1 MARLNTYLLAAATLS
16 IALGTG
22 YVMQRSTTVGPA
34 RGAEPLTLAAITD
47 TSSAAALPR
56 LPSEA
61 AMMRL
66 PAPASASPDMA
77 LPAPQ
82 TAQAPDCPVTLTA
95 DVAAGAMMALT
106 LEAPCHREER
116 LTLHHQGLM
125 LTEVTD
131 AEGRLSL
138 ELPALA
144 EQALVIAAFDSGR
157 GATTQIEVPSL
168 AFYDRV
174 VLQWKGD
181 SGLHLHAREFGS
193 GHVWAASAG
202 DLTRTAAGEG
212 GFLTLLGARDTPDAL
227 QAEVYTFPRAAAR
240 VSGTINLS
248 IEAEV
253 TAANCAQR
261 VEALTL
267 DLRSGKAPHAADL
280 SLEMPDCESTGDFLV
295 LKNLIE
301 DLKIAAN

>member
-1 MARLNTYLLAAATLS
+1 MARFNTYLLAAATLS

-22 YVMQRSTTVGPA
+22 YVMQNSTTGASA
-34 RGAEPLTLAAITD
+34 RDGEPLALAAITD

-61 AMMRL
+61 AMSRL
-66 PAPASASPDMA
+66 PAPASVSPDVAM
-77 LPAPQ
+77 PAPQ
-82 TAQAPDCPVTLTA
+82 VAEVMDCPVTLTA
-95 DVAAGAMMALT
+95 DVAAGAMIALA

-131 AEGRLSL
+131 AEGELHL

-157 GATTQIEVPSL
+157 GATAQIDVPSL

-212 GFLTLLGARDTPDAL
+212 GFLTRLGARDTPEAL

-240 VSGTINLS
+240 VSGTISLS
-248 IEAEV
+248 VEAEI
-253 TAANCAQR
+253 TATNCGQR
-261 VEALTL
+261 IEALTL
-267 DLRSGKAPHAADL
+267 DLRSGEAPHAAEL
-280 SLEMPDCESTGDFLV
+280 SLEMPGCDSAGDFLV